1 MRRSVVAAA
10 AVALAGCSASHHQA
24 LCPGQSSVFAVRV
37 DIASIPAG
45 TTLGLCSNERSSC
58 VSLRVSTHHH
68 PPFAF
73 VGYKYSGSASIAS
86 VPLSLRAA
94 HGGRT
99 RMSAITLRITQRQF
113 GTCGDYGGL
122 GYATVN
128 WRTDRLSPSRSSP

>member
-1 MRRSVVAAA
+1 MVAAA
-10 AVALAGCSASHHQA
+10 AFALVGCSAAHHVA

-37 DIASIPAG
+37 DVASIPAG
-45 TTLGLCSNERSSC
+45 TALRLCSNERPC
-58 VSLRVSTHHH
+58 VSLHVSTSHH

-73 VGYKYSGSASIAS
+73 VGYRYRGTAGIAS

-99 RMSAITLRITQRQF
+99 STSVITLRIPQRQF
-113 GTCGDYGGL
+113 GACGDYGGL

-128 WRTDRLSPSRSSP
+128 PHTYRIEQSRPSP